1 MTVDGQKIVR
11 TEKEVDL
18 QSQETELAA
27 KKPEQKPA
35 DAPTLLRP
43 GEQATSTPERA
54 THRRHPTHLP
64 RAQLQPELLLPIH
77 CLTGKWWVCSDLLNA
92 RPYGVLNPA
101 PITLVA

>member
-1 MTVDGQKIVR
+1 VDGEKIVR

-43 GEQATSTPERA
+43 GEQAASSPDTRNAPQTAYPSPGTTTPTDSPGGTSPHWQMA
-54 THRRHPTHLP
+54 
-64 RAQLQPELLLPIH
+64 
-77 CLTGKWWVCSDLLNA
+77 GM
-92 RPYGVLNPA
+92 
-101 PITLVA
+101 